1 MLKKLVMVA
10 SVLLIIGIVGSLF
23 NFKTLYSDKEMKEEK
38 IIDTVFDTIN
48 ISVDSA
54 KIELIPTNEKNAI
67 LEYRTNYSDYNFSS
81 EVKNSTLEVH
91 VDMNQKKL
99 FRFDFFSK
107 GSALKLYIP
116 KKQYES
122 LQLES
127 DNGRI
132 MIEGIDVKTADIRTD
147 NGRIEINN
155 MANDNLTVNSDNGRI
170 NLANVDASTVTTK
183 SSNGK
188 IVLNHVTGTLSS
200 KTNNGSISLITE
212 DLERSIDFKTD
223 NGKIEIQTEKEPT
236 NVIFDLKTDNGSI
249 DVFNQSD
256 WDTVI
261 GNGDNT
267 IKLETDNGKI
277 IITK

>member
-122 LQLES
+122 LQIES

-261 GNGDNT
+261 GNGDHT

-277 IITK
+277 TITK

>member
-122 LQLES
+122 LQIES

>member
-122 LQLES
+122 LQIES

-132 MIEGIDVKTADIRTD
+132 MIEEIDVKTADIRTD

-155 MANDNLTVNSDNGRI
+155 MASDNLTANSNNGRI

>member
-122 LQLES
+122 LQIES

-155 MANDNLTVNSDNGRI
+155 MASDNLTANSNNGRI

>member
-122 LQLES
+122 LQIES

-155 MANDNLTVNSDNGRI
+155 MASDNLTVNSDNGRI

>member
-1 MLKKLVMVA
+1 M
-10 SVLLIIGIVGSLF
+10 
-23 NFKTLYSDKEMKEEK
+23 
-38 IIDTVFDTIN
+38 
-48 ISVDSA
+48 
-54 KIELIPTNEKNAI
+54 
-67 LEYRTNYSDYNFSS
+67 EYRTNYSDYNFSS

-122 LQLES
+122 LQIES

>member
-122 LQLES
+122 LQIES

-132 MIEGIDVKTADIRTD
+132 MIEEIDVKTADIRTD